1 MNNLGFFVWESFM
14 KPLIQ
19 ESNTDFRK
27 RQVEGS

>member
-1 MNNLGFFVWESFM
+1 MINLGFFVWELFM

-19 ESNTDFRK
+19 EPNTDFRK

>member
-1 MNNLGFFVWESFM
+1 MINLGFFVWESFM

-19 ESNTDFRK
+19 ESNTEIRK

>member
-1 MNNLGFFVWESFM
+1 MINLGFFVWKSIM

-19 ESNTDFRK
+19 EPNTDFRK

>member
-1 MNNLGFFVWESFM
+1 MINLGFFVWESFM

-19 ESNTDFRK
+19 ELNTDFRK

>member
-1 MNNLGFFVWESFM
+1 MINLGFFVWESFM

-19 ESNTDFRK
+19 ESNIDFRK

>member
-1 MNNLGFFVWESFM
+1 MINLDVFVWESLM

-19 ESNTDFRK
+19 ESNTDILK

>member
-1 MNNLGFFVWESFM
+1 MINLDVYVWGSFM

-19 ESNTDFRK
+19 EPNTDFRK

>member
-1 MNNLGFFVWESFM
+1 MINLGFFVWESFM

-19 ESNTDFRK
+19 ESNTDIRK

>member
-1 MNNLGFFVWESFM
+1 MINLGFFVLESFM

-19 ESNTDFRK
+19 EPNTDIRK

>member
-1 MNNLGFFVWESFM
+1 MINLDVYVWESFM

-19 ESNTDFRK
+19 EPKTDFRK

>member
-1 MNNLGFFVWESFM
+1 MINLGFLVWESLM

-19 ESNTDFRK
+19 ESNTDILK

>member
-1 MNNLGFFVWESFM
+1 MINLGFFVWESFM

-27 RQVEGS
+27 GQLEGS

>member
-1 MNNLGFFVWESFM
+1 MINLGFFVWESFM

-19 ESNTDFRK
+19 ESITDIRK

>member
-1 MNNLGFFVWESFM
+1 MINLDVFVWESLM

>member
-1 MNNLGFFVWESFM
+1 MINLGFFVWESFM

-27 RQVEGS
+27 RQLEGS

>member
-1 MNNLGFFVWESFM
+1 MINLGFFVWESFM

-19 ESNTDFRK
+19 ESNTDIRM

>member
-1 MNNLGFFVWESFM
+1 MINLGFFVWKSFM

-19 ESNTDFRK
+19 ESNTDILK

>member
-1 MNNLGFFVWESFM
+1 MINLGFFVLESFI

-27 RQVEGS
+27 RQLEGS

>member
-1 MNNLGFFVWESFM
+1 MINLGFFVWESFM

-19 ESNTDFRK
+19 EYNTDIRK